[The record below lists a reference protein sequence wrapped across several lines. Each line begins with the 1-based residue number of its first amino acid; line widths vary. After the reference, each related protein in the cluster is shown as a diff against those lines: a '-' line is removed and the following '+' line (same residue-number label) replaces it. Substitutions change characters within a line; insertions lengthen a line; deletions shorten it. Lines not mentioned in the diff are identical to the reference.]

1 MSCQYN
7 ETIMERIEQEVLTS
21 GLQTEDLLKE
31 LGMTYE
37 DAYAEKIDYNR
48 LIDLVVLK
56 RFDECPQI

>member
-21 GLQTEDLLKE
+21 GLQTEDLLEE

-37 DAYAEKIDYNR
+37 DAYAEKIDYDR

-56 RFDECPQI
+56 RFDECQQI